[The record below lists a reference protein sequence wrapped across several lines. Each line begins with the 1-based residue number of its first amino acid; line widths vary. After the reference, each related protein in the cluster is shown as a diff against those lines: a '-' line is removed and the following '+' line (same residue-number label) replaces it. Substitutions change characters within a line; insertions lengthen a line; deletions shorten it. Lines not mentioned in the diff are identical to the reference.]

1 MGEAHVPTEQPE
13 AKEDARVPRP
23 DADPRR
29 AGCPQGATRA
39 RPQAARGLT
48 RPIRDHATFQALAHA
63 RPTRRGP
70 VSVRVVASGEPVPA
84 RVAYAVG
91 RGAGSAVARNR
102 ARRRLRAAVREHA
115 DSLRPGD
122 AYLVGAGGAAVTMPY
137 PELARCVGA
146 ALRAGGGTA

>member
-13 AKEDARVPRP
+13 AKEDARVPRA

-48 RPIRDHATFQALAHA
+48 RPIRDHATFEALAHA
-63 RPTRRGP
+63 RSTRRGP
-70 VSVRVVASGEPVPA
+70 VSVRVVSGGSLPA

-115 DSLRPGD
+115 DALRPGD
-122 AYLVGAGGAAVTMPY
+122 AYLVGGGRAVVTMPY

-146 ALRAGGGTA
+146 ALRAGGGPA